1 MKVFVAADHNG
12 YDMKKDVLLF
22 LQQLGTEPVAIG
34 SEEFDAEDDYPLI
47 ARDAVLEVLGS
58 DDSDPR
64 AILLC
69 GSGQGVAIAANRFKG
84 IRAIVVG
91 DSTEAKIARNDDD
104 ANVLCLPARIM
115 DGNGM
120 LWQDIIETWVKTP
133 FAAAPRYIRRINQLD
148 ELV

>member
-1 MKVFVAADHNG
+1 MKIFVAADHNG
-12 YDMKKDVLLF
+12 FNMKKDVLLF
-22 LQQLGTEPVAIG
+22 LQQMGIEYADICDR
-34 SEEFDAEDDYPLI
+34 EFDAEDDYPLI
-47 ARDAVLEVLGS
+47 ARDTVLEVLGS

-104 ANVLCLPARIM
+104 ANVLCLPARVM
-115 DGNGM
+115 DGNDA
-120 LWQDIIETWVKTP
+120 LWQDIIETWIKTP
-133 FAAAPRYIRRINQLD
+133 FAAATRYVRRINQLD
-148 ELV
+148 ELN